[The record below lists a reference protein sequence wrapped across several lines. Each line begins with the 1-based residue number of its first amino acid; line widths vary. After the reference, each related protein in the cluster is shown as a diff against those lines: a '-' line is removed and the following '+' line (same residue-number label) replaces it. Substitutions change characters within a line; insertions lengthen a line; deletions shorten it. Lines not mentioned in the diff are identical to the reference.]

1 MIVFEFLTVSGLFVF
16 SILSIL
22 SVVCFFKS
30 SRDSVTCLL
39 GCYCFLYSLLFLKFY
54 WFDFFYLLD
63 KYPLILDI
71 CLGWSLAVFLY
82 VMSKQKKRGLGS
94 LKHIFPIVVVG
105 IIGSV
110 NFFFQDL
117 FLIAFEPLGVFYSAL
132 LVMIFLSAYVIYF
145 IKSPIRLL
153 CDLLTSRARSFMC
166 FFILGLH
173 FGVPILVLGLFFLSF
188 EIVLLTQI
196 YIYLLVVFLL
206 FDLMIAYVNN
216 FSAQIN
222 ETNPN
227 DDLYKT
233 YKKSH
238 LSNLNIEKL
247 EADLGY
253 LMNQKRV
260 FKDPLLSLKMLAEMC
275 SVTSHQLSE
284 YLNTVQ
290 QTSFSNYLMT
300 FRVEEAK
307 YLLLKYD
314 WRTTLSIGVECGFN
328 SHSSFGRCFK
338 LVTGISPGLF
348 RAEKKDD

>member
-1 MIVFEFLTVSGLFVF
+1 MIIFEFLTLSGLFVF
-16 SILSIL
+16 SILSLL

-30 SRDSVTCLL
+30 SCDRVSYLL
-39 GCYCFLYSLLFLKFY
+39 GFYWLLYSLLFLKFY

-71 CLGWSLAVFLY
+71 CLGWSLAVILY
-82 VMSKQKKRGLGS
+82 VMSKSKTRGLGS
-94 LKHIFPIVVVG
+94 LKHSFPIVVVG
-105 IIGSV
+105 VIGAV

-117 FLIAFEPLGVFYSAL
+117 FLITFEPLGVFYSVL
-132 LVMIFLSAYVIYF
+132 LVIIFLCAYVIYF

-153 CDLLTSRARSFMC
+153 CDSLTTRARSFMC

-196 YIYLLVVFLL
+196 YIFFLVVFLL
-206 FDLMIAYVNN
+206 FDLMITYVDH
-216 FSAQIN
+216 SPADIN
-222 ETNPN
+222 ETNLN
-227 DDLYKT
+227 EDLDKS

-260 FKDPLLSLKMLAEMC
+260 FKDPLLSLKILAEMC

-290 QTSFSNYLMT
+290 QTNFSNYLMT

-348 RAEKKDD
+348 RAEKKND